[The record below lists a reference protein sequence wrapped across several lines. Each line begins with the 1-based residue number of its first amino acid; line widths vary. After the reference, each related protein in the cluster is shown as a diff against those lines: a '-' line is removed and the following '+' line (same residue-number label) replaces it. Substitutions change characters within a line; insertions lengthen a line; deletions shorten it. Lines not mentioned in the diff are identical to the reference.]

1 MADLEQVHGKK
12 TGALFGG
19 CMRLGLLSAQGERPG
34 GPDPELLRIFDDYG
48 SYFGQAFQI
57 TDDIL
62 DCTSSA
68 DQSGKRVGK
77 DAARGKLTY
86 PSLLGIEKSRQRAKS
101 LCRGARIALEP
112 LGPRGAR
119 LGVLLDI
126 LIDRKQ

>member
-1 MADLEQVHGKK
+1 
-12 TGALFGG
+12 
-19 CMRLGLLSAQGERPG
+19 MRLGLLGAQGERPA

-77 DAARGKLTY
+77 DASRGKLTY
-86 PSLLGIEKSRQRAKS
+86 PSLLGIETSRERAKS
-101 LCRGARIALEP
+101 LCRRARTALEA
-112 LGPRGAR
+112 LGPRSAR
-119 LGVLLDI
+119 LAALLDI